1 MYLAY
6 YVHLVGVKEVIG
18 KGPEVFQK
26 FRSRFKNSGHQNSD
40 LEKDTY

>member
-26 FRSRFKNSGHQNSD
+26 SRSSLNIFLRTKTVIWS
-40 LEKDTY
+40 K